1 MSTNESMCGE
11 ELLTHSLVVF
21 WDKKKDYRMIM
32 SQLILLGGEQSRLLS
47 FPELTLRSNCI
58 KVSDLVDE
66 TEAIGLND
74 LILRRVLD
82 MVTCLTVWIS
92 ALNW

>member
-1 MSTNESMCGE
+1 MCGG

-21 WDKKKDYRMIM
+21 WDKKRLSGDNESAHSPGRRAIYT
-32 SQLILLGGEQSRLLS
+32 LLS
-47 FPELTLRSNCI
+47 FPKLTLRSNCI

-66 TEAIGLND
+66 TEAIGLHY
-74 LILRRVLD
+74 LIPRRVLD
-82 MVTCLTVWIS
+82 LVTVWVS